1 MADPGWGRGESIISR
16 GPKLT
21 HLLVGFVALKAG
33 IHLATNLFTHYEFHR
48 DEFLYFAMGE
58 HFDLWRMDIPPAIA
72 ALSVMVRGIFGDSL
86 IIIRLVPALFGTAT
100 VLIALLIVRELGGGR
115 FAQWLTGCSMLLNPL
130 LLRASNLFQP
140 VVLDQF
146 AWTLGFLAL
155 ARLQREDHWRWW
167 LLLGIG
173 TGFGVLSK
181 LTIGVFG
188 LAVMVGLL
196 LTLRLSWI
204 RTRGPWIALFT
215 AVLLGLPTLVG
226 QVTLDFPVV
235 GYMADLQENQLALMT
250 LGEFLVGQLEMLG
263 PGILLAV
270 GGTGFLLLHPSM
282 RPFRILGWALVATV
296 LLFVISDAKPYY
308 LGPAYPLFLAAGA
321 VWVGQ
326 VSRPRLRVGLQWI
339 ALTGAVAYGAFLLPI
354 GIPILPPA
362 QMEIYA
368 ARLAGEEAVRTNR
381 GDVERI
387 PQDYAD
393 MLGWKDQVEAIAEV
407 FHRLPEVDR
416 ESAVILASNYGE
428 AGAVDFYGPELGLPK
443 ALSLV
448 GTYWLYGPGEK
459 PGDVAVL
466 IGFSTEDVEA
476 FFAEVE
482 AVRRLGHPF
491 GVAEERDLTIHVA
504 RRPYR
509 TLQEVWPEFQGMN

>member
-1 MADPGWGRGESIISR
+1 MADPSWDRGESIISR

-21 HLLVGFVALKAG
+21 RLLVGFVALKVG
-33 IHLATNLFTHYEFHR
+33 IHLFTNFFTHYEFHR

-72 ALSVMVRGIFGDSL
+72 ALSVMVRGTFGDSL
-86 IIIRLVPALFGTAT
+86 IMIRLVPAFFGAAT
-100 VLIALLIVRELGGGR
+100 LLIALLIVRELGGGR
-115 FAQWLTGCSMLLNPL
+115 FAQWLTGCCMLLNPL

-146 AWTLGFLAL
+146 AWALGFFAL
-155 ARLQREDHWRWW
+155 ARLQRENHWRWW
-167 LLLGIG
+167 VLLGIG
-173 TGFGVLSK
+173 TGFGILSK
-181 LTIGVFG
+181 LTIGIFG
-188 LAVMVGLL
+188 LAVIVGLFL
-196 LTLRLSWI
+196 MLRLSWI
-204 RTRGPWIALFT
+204 TARGPWIALFT
-215 AVLLGLPTLVG
+215 AVLLGLPSLVG

-250 LGEFLVGQLEMLG
+250 MGDFLVGQLEMLG

-270 GGTGFLLLHPSM
+270 AGTGFLLIHPSM
-282 RPFRILGWALVATV
+282 RPFRVLGWALVATV
-296 LLFVISDAKPYY
+296 LLFVLSDAKPYY
-308 LGPAYPLFLAAGA
+308 LGPAYSLFLAAGA
-321 VWVGQ
+321 VWVSQ
-326 VSRPRLRVGLQWI
+326 ITRPRLRMGLQWA
-339 ALTGAVAYGAFLLPI
+339 ALAGVTGYGVFLLPI

-368 ARLAGEEAVRTNR
+368 VRLAGEEAVRTNR

-393 MLGWKDQVEAIAEV
+393 MLGWEDQVEAVAEV
-407 FHRLPEVDR
+407 FHNLPEVDR
-416 ESAVILASNYGE
+416 ERAVILASNYGE
-428 AGAVDFYGPELGLPK
+428 AGAIDFYGPERGLPK
-443 ALSLV
+443 AVSFV

-466 IGFSTEDVEA
+466 IGFSTEDVEG

-482 AVRRLGHPF
+482 AVRKLGHPF
-491 GVAEERDLTIHVA
+491 AVSEERNLTIHVA
-504 RRPYR
+504 RQPYR
-509 TLQEVWPEFQGMN
+509 TLQEIWPELQGIN